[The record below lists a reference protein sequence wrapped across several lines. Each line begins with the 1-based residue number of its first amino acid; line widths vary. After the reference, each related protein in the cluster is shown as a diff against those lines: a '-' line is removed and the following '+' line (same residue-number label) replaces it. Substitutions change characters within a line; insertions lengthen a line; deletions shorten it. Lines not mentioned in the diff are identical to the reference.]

1 MLNTTYRPCSQNV
14 GSSYDALERTL
25 VAHGRVMGA
34 VLPVTRPVTSW
45 LHPATRRL
53 PSGAQF
59 GV

>member
-1 MLNTTYRPCSQNV
+1 M

-25 VAHGRVMGA
+25 VAQGSVTSE
-34 VLPVTRPVTSW
+34 VVPVTRPVASR
-45 LHPATRRL
+45 LQPATTLL